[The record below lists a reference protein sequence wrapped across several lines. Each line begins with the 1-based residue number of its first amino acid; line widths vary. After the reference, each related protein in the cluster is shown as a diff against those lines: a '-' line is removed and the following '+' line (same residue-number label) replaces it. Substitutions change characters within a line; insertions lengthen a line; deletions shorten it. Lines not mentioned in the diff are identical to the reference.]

1 MMSIVATL
9 FEQGTGAPAMVDSAF
24 AGVALPLELEAVHEV
39 ALIVSCVFSGWFMW
53 SLLLSFFDPAG
64 AAQSKFPITKTTK
77 VVSDCEESSCTEEE
91 ATDEV
96 MADASTTDWQEVQRS
111 PSALQGLALLEH
123 YGAMGASPGMWS
135 CGAQ

>member
-24 AGVALPLELEAVHEV
+24 SGVALPLELEAVHEV

-64 AAQSKFPITKTTK
+64 AAQSKFPITKKTK
-77 VVSDCEESSCTEEE
+77 TVDCEESSCTEE

-96 MADASTTDWQEVQRS
+96 MADANTSDWQEVQRS

-123 YGAMGASPGMWS
+123 YGVLGASPGVWS